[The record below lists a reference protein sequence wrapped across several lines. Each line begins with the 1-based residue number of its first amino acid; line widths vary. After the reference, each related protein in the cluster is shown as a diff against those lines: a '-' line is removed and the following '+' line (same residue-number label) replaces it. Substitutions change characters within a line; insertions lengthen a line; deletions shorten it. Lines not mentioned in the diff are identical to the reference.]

1 MSSCIGCLE
10 QITSLN
16 RNHKTSL
23 LCSKCFKLR
32 QECKEKE
39 DERDHCRHCG
49 CSTPSCHKVCDR
61 CLRFD
66 MAKQEV
72 MEKYSGVFE
81 SLAKIEA
88 QELNVEFAEEIEKL
102 RHENNVQREHID
114 FLQDAFQKVIDQRA
128 ELTKNYKRLESTND
142 VLLTKNK
149 QLEEQLTRQTNEMND
164 LRKLLS
170 VGG

>member
-1 MSSCIGCLE
+1 MSSCAKCMEHLSSKNECPNTG
-10 QITSLN
+10 
-16 RNHKTSL
+16 L
-23 LCSKCFKLR
+23 LCQRCWESWQL
-32 QECKEKE
+32 EEEKE
-39 DERDHCRHCG
+39 NERDHCRHCG

-66 MAKQEV
+66 MAKQKV

-88 QELNVEFAEEIEKL
+88 QELNVEFSKT
-102 RHENNVQREHID
+102 ID
-114 FLQDAFQKVIDQRA
+114 FLNQENQTQCEHINFLQDQYQALIESNQSKEKAI
-128 ELTKNYKRLESTND
+128 KRLESEND

>member
-1 MSSCIGCLE
+1 MSSCAKCLE
-10 QITSLN
+10 YLTSKN
-16 RNHKTSL
+16 ECPNTGL
-23 LCSKCFKLR
+23 LCQKCYESWQL
-32 QECKEKE
+32 EKEKE

-49 CSTPSCHKVCDR
+49 CDTPGCHKVCDR

-88 QELNVEFAEEIEKL
+88 QELNQEFSKRIVQLEEQVEKL
-102 RHENNVQREHID
+102 NFQIDDLEGFIYNLENMN
-114 FLQDAFQKVIDQRA
+114 
-128 ELTKNYKRLESTND
+128 TKLEQAND

>member
-39 DERDHCRHCG
+39 NERDHCRHCG

-66 MAKQEV
+66 MVKQKV

-88 QELNVEFAEEIEKL
+88 QELNVEFSKT
-102 RHENNVQREHID
+102 ID
-114 FLQDAFQKVIDQRA
+114 FLNQENQTQCGHINFLQDQCEDLIKSNQSKEKAI
-128 ELTKNYKRLESTND
+128 KRLESEND

>member
-1 MSSCIGCLE
+1 MSSCAKCMEHLSSKNECPNTG
-10 QITSLN
+10 
-16 RNHKTSL
+16 L
-23 LCSKCFKLR
+23 LCQKCYESWQL
-32 QECKEKE
+32 EKEKE

-49 CSTPSCHKVCDR
+49 CDTPSCHKVCDR

-88 QELNVEFAEEIEKL
+88 QELNQEFSKRIVQLEEQVEKL
-102 RHENNVQREHID
+102 NFQIDDLEGFIYNLENMN
-114 FLQDAFQKVIDQRA
+114 
-128 ELTKNYKRLESTND
+128 TKLEQAND

>member
-1 MSSCIGCLE
+1 MSSCAKCMEHLSSKNECPNTG
-10 QITSLN
+10 
-16 RNHKTSL
+16 L
-23 LCSKCFKLR
+23 LCQRCWESWQL
-32 QECKEKE
+32 EEEKE
-39 DERDHCRHCG
+39 NERDHCRHCG

-66 MAKQEV
+66 MVKQEV

-88 QELNVEFAEEIEKL
+88 QELNQEFSKRIVQLEEQVEKL
-102 RHENNVQREHID
+102 NFQIDDLEGFIYNLENMN
-114 FLQDAFQKVIDQRA
+114 
-128 ELTKNYKRLESTND
+128 TKLEQAND

>member
-1 MSSCIGCLE
+1 
-10 QITSLN
+10 
-16 RNHKTSL
+16 
-23 LCSKCFKLR
+23 
-32 QECKEKE
+32 
-39 DERDHCRHCG
+39 
-49 CSTPSCHKVCDR
+49 
-61 CLRFD
+61 
-66 MAKQEV
+66 

>member
-149 QLEEQLTRQTNEMND
+149 QLEEQLTRQTNEMDD

>member
-1 MSSCIGCLE
+1 MSSCAKCMEHLSSKNECPNTG
-10 QITSLN
+10 
-16 RNHKTSL
+16 L
-23 LCSKCFKLR
+23 LCQKCYESWQL
-32 QECKEKE
+32 EKEKE

>member
-128 ELTKNYKRLESTND
+128 ELTKNYKRLESEND